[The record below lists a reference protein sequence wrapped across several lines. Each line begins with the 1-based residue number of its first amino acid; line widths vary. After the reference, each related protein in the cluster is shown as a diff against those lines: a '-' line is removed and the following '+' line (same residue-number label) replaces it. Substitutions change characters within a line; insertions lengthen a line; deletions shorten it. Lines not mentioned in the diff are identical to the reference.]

1 MDPVFQEKLDDLPK
15 CLRDVMVG
23 RLEKHDTTDPTNQ
36 IIHAMLDKAISQYRV
51 KKTNYAKRKKE
62 RTQIVA
68 EEDVEG
74 FPDRKTNVVFVDSKI
89 DDPKSTIDIIA
100 EVEPQVESVEPQVET
115 RVEPVELSVETQV
128 FLDSKKPNV
137 EPIRKL
143 NIVIKKDH
151 LKSLF
156 KESRSSAED
165 TVKQPPP
172 QRLMQLFQQRRP

>member
-1 MDPVFQEKLDDLPK
+1 MDPVFQEKLNALPK
-15 CLRDVMVG
+15 CLRPTMQL

-62 RTQIVA
+62 RTEIVA

-115 RVEPVELSVETQV
+115 RVEPVELSVEPIV
-128 FLDSKKPNV
+128 ESV

>member
-1 MDPVFQEKLDDLPK
+1 MQL
-15 CLRDVMVG
+15 

-115 RVEPVELSVETQV
+115 RVESVELSVEPIV
-128 FLDSKKPNV
+128 ESV